1 MVPRI
6 SRCHLLAPI
15 KETRR
20 QRNSRLLSTMGKNQM
35 EGNILVIII
44 LFALFSWIPEAC
56 FPLKKSTTIAFQEK
70 NIASTPKTTFIFG
83 KLDWEALCLL
93 FVQYCLSNIYYIY
106 IYIYIQ
112 VLPSEW
118 QEALAEIRYVF
129 GRKVW
134 AIPPINSIIAVM
146 CFNWGNSSN
155 VPAINN
161 NQIYM

>member
-6 SRCHLLAPI
+6 SRFHLLAPI
-15 KETRR
+15 KETRQ

-56 FPLKKSTTIAFQEK
+56 FPLKKSTTIAFFQEK
-70 NIASTPKTTFIFG
+70 TLRPLQKLHLFLESWIERLYACFSSSTV
-83 KLDWEALCLL
+83 C
-93 FVQYCLSNIYYIY
+93 QIYI